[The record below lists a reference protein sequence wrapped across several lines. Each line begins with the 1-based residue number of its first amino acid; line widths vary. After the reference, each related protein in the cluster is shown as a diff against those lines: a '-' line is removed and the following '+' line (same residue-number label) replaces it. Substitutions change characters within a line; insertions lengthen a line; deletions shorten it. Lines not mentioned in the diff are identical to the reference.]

1 MKHAPIKHDIWY
13 MVSNCLAFLAFPF
26 TVRGNLAF
34 KLERFH
40 TILILAGPCGWWLKM
55 LTIPRCKWAQVSANA
70 NIRKLQRGCFV
81 FCFLPAKW
89 LLALVWQMKGSSEPL
104 MCTLLLYRR
113 MFGVIWIDWIDKQ
126 KASGPGCWWWLLKES
141 EQLFKNVKRGHW
153 RKSKEKQ
160 EGKIQL
166 IVWFLILWCL
176 YDDWYDQKNR

>member
-26 TVRGNLAF
+26 PVRGNLAF

-40 TILILAGPCGWWLKM
+40 TILILAGLCGWWLKM

-104 MCTLLLYRR
+104 TCTLLLYRR
-113 MFGVIWIDWIDKQ
+113 LFGVIWIDWIDKQ
-126 KASGPGCWWWLLKES
+126 KASGPGCWWWQLKKS
-141 EQLFKNVKRGHW
+141 GQLFKNVKRTTEESQ
-153 RKSKEKQ
+153 RRSRRERFS
-160 EGKIQL
+160 L
-166 IVWFLILWCL
+166 LCDFF
-176 YDDWYDQKNR
+176 

>member
-13 MVSNCLAFLAFPF
+13 VVSNCLAFLAFPF

-70 NIRKLQRGCFV
+70 NITKLQRGCFV

-89 LLALVWQMKGSSEPL
+89 LLALVWQMKGSSAPL
-104 MCTLLLYRR
+104 MCTVLLYRR
-113 MFGVIWIDWIDKQ
+113 LFWGYMDRLDRQ
-126 KASGPGCWWWLLKES
+126 TES
-141 EQLFKNVKRGHW
+141 KWTRVLVMAAERVGAA
-153 RKSKEKQ
+153 
-160 EGKIQL
+160 I
-166 IVWFLILWCL
+166 
-176 YDDWYDQKNR
+176 